1 MKLKRKDWDSCL
13 HKNVLLEIYLKSRNS
28 SFFSLGYMIA
38 KIDKFYIFKTITEYG
53 DLDGYV
59 LYRKYGIEKIK
70 TADNYTKVF
79 NNYINL
85 LQNDN
90 HFDNLDLENLY
101 NKIPTGSINSIVRYC
116 YDHNLVVT
124 IDDFYCD
131 CLLTGTI
138 KSFNRQELVL
148 DQEEYCKDYD
158 VNNDEK
164 IVTVKLNNIS
174 GFDLVTQ
181 KTYLYQQ
188 YLRQTGNIKLVEDDD

>member
-38 KIDKFYIFKTITEYG
+38 KIGKFYIFKTITEYG

-131 CLLTGTI
+131 YLLTGTI
-138 KSFNRQELVL
+138 KSLNRQELVL

-158 VNNDEK
+158 VNDDEK
-164 IVTVKLNNIS
+164 IVTVKLNNIC

-188 YLRQTGNIKLVEDDD
+188 YLRQK

>member
-38 KIDKFYIFKTITEYG
+38 KIGKFYIFKTITEYG

-70 TADNYTKVF
+70 TADNYTQVF

-85 LQNDN
+85 LQDDN
-90 HFDNLDLENLY
+90 HFDNLDLENFY

-124 IDDFYCD
+124 IDDFYSD
-131 CLLTGTI
+131 YLLTGTI

>member
-38 KIDKFYIFKTITEYG
+38 KIGKFYIFKTITEYG